1 MDILLLTLYLIK
13 YVLVSFFYQH
23 YQKKEHIYLAPPLYI
38 SGRTHSCI
46 NSEGLLMYSIFDVT
60 VHESSQLSET
70 DMIKTAFTCLSQR
83 KANFK
88 ILISI

>member
-38 SGRTHSCI
+38 
-46 NSEGLLMYSIFDVT
+46 
-60 VHESSQLSET
+60 
-70 DMIKTAFTCLSQR
+70 
-83 KANFK
+83 
-88 ILISI
+88 